1 MKPVIWINLDPEKID
16 LACLAER
23 LGEKYRLIA
32 RAIPGND
39 PQEVRRRPW
48 RQTWLSAFSK
58 NGMPPSL
65 RR

>member
-16 LACLAER
+16 LTCLAER

-32 RAIPGND
+32 GPF
-39 PQEVRRRPW
+39 PEMTPRRSSARPW